1 MAIFHYSVKAINRS
15 SGRSSVAAAAYRSGE
30 NLRDERTGQV
40 YDYERREGVLHTE
53 VFLPDGEKLGREEL
67 WNLVEGAEKRKDAK
81 VAREI
86 VVALPHELSQLDQLI
101 LIRGYA
107 QDLSRRTGWAVD
119 LALHAPG
126 RAGDQRNTHA
136 HLLCSTR
143 VVEQDEAGQ
152 YRMGAKTRAWDVVA
166 TGKELVKAEREAWER
181 QVNDMLAIAQQ
192 PERVDCRSYAKQGI
206 EQVPQVHLGVSASQ
220 MERKGIE
227 TERGNRNREAKTLNE
242 NLAQLSEV
250 RAEREQA
257 QALQRDGWRW
267 ERMELKELEKE
278 AEQLSRVP
286 ESLAYLEPEVQK
298 AYQPLRTV
306 SGHYWGYSWE
316 QPQSERDDYEA
327 YKAGKIGWLDESHQE
342 KREKAIESASTSL
355 RWAQRYEKQWR
366 EQHPYKSMLFDMG
379 IPNRELG
386 ELVGTRM
393 ERETD
398 VKKAEQAL
406 FEFKAARSQAQ
417 KNLKQAIQNVLPKME
432 VEYTK
437 RQARAK
443 VLQPILKHKQEQA
456 KAIEVERDRQ
466 REQERSLER
475 GGGRGI
481 GF

>member
-1 MAIFHYSVKAINRS
+1 MAIYHYSVKAINRI

-30 NLRDERTGQV
+30 RLRDERTGAV

-67 WNLVEGAEKRKDAK
+67 WNLVEASEKRKDAK

-86 VVALPHELSQLDQLI
+86 VVALPHELSHLDQLI

-119 LALHAPG
+119 VALHAPG

-143 VVEQDEAGQ
+143 VVEQDEMGQ
-152 YRMGAKTRAWDVVA
+152 YRMGAKTRAWDVVS
-166 TGKELVKAEREAWER
+166 TGKDLVKAEREAWER
-181 QVNDMLAIAQQ
+181 QVNAMLAIAQK
-192 PERVDCRSYAKQGI
+192 PERVDCRSYADQGI
-206 EQVPQVHLGVSASQ
+206 DQVPQVNLGVSACQ

-227 TERGNRNREAKTLNE
+227 TERGNRNREAKALNK
-242 NLAQLSEV
+242 NLVQLSEV
-250 RAEREQA
+250 RAEREQE
-257 QALQRDGWRW
+257 QVLQRDIYRW
-267 ERMELKELEKE
+267 ERMDLKELEKE

-286 ESLAYLEPEVQK
+286 GSLAYMEPEVQK
-298 AYQPLRTV
+298 TYQPLRTV

-327 YKAGKIGWLDESHQE
+327 YKAGKIGWLDESRQKE
-342 KREKAIESASTSL
+342 REKAIESAKTSL
-355 RWAQRYEKQWR
+355 LWANRYEKQWR

-379 IPNRELG
+379 LPNRELG
-386 ELVGTRM
+386 ELV
-393 ERETD
+393 ERRLNREAD
-398 VKKAEQAL
+398 VTKAEKAL
-406 FEFKAARSQAQ
+406 SEFNTARSQAQ
-417 KNLKQAIQNVLPKME
+417 KNLKQVIQNVLPKME
-432 VEYTK
+432 LEYAK
-437 RQARAK
+437 RQERAK
-443 VLQPILKHKQEQA
+443 VLQPILRQKQEQA
-456 KAIEVERDRQ
+456 KAIHEEKERQ
-466 REQERSLER
+466 RQLERSQER